1 MEKYQHT
8 PGSEVEA
15 RIRVLQHNIARL
27 DLEGALIIHHTNL
40 FYFSG
45 TSQSAH
51 LFVPRE
57 GKPLLLVRKS
67 FDRAVEE
74 SPIKDIFDVKS
85 LKAIPALLAE
95 RGFHAGKIGLELDI
109 IPYNTYEHYAK
120 VFAAF
125 SLVDISGAIKRQ
137 RMIKSPYEIDLLR
150 EAAAVQ
156 DAVFAEVP
164 SMLKEGMLEI
174 ELASLFE
181 AGMRRRGYSGGCKM
195 RTFNQDFFMG
205 NVNAGSSGAVP
216 TYFDGPVGGAG
227 VSPANNPQGA
237 GWKAIGRNEPVYID
251 YTCILNGYTVD
262 QTRMFCIGELANP
275 MLLRAYAAA
284 LRIQDAL
291 TAFIA
296 PGVICEDVYALAL
309 ELVQKEGLVDNF
321 MGKGQDKVRF
331 VGHGVGLELDE
342 YPIFAQ
348 GLKVP
353 VEEGMVFALEPK
365 FVFLE
370 GAIGI
375 ENTHYVQG
383 DKVHRLTWASQ
394 EIICLP

>member
-1 MEKYQHT
+1 
-8 PGSEVEA
+8 
-15 RIRVLQHNIARL
+15 
-27 DLEGALIIHHTNL
+27 
-40 FYFSG
+40 
-45 TSQSAH
+45 
-51 LFVPRE
+51 
-57 GKPLLLVRKS
+57 
-67 FDRAVEE
+67 
-74 SPIKDIFDVKS
+74 
-85 LKAIPALLAE
+85 
-95 RGFHAGKIGLELDI
+95 
-109 IPYNTYEHYAK
+109 
-120 VFAAF
+120 
-125 SLVDISGAIKRQ
+125 
-137 RMIKSPYEIDLLR
+137 
-150 EAAAVQ
+150 
-156 DAVFAEVP
+156 
-164 SMLKEGMLEI
+164 
-174 ELASLFE
+174 
-181 AGMRRRGYSGGCKM
+181 
-195 RTFNQDFFMG
+195 MG